1 MSEERKTT
9 KIKEPLST
17 ISDRIL
23 ATIID
28 FFIVDLIVL
37 ICLALPFAFHLS
49 FVLSGKSALEVLL
62 YIFWPLMSVVAV
74 LASSAYFI
82 YWPIRT
88 NGLTIGKKAL
98 GIRLMLIADTQS
110 GELYFLTNDDLL
122 LSFKRFIFSFV
133 DIQLFGGLG
142 VIFMNKSSIV
152 QSFADEKLNTVVVE
166 SEDLKRETL
175 DQMIA
180 NQSLKNNKE
189 KIDDK
194 KESEEEKEEVKEEK
208 KPSKKEPKKKV
219 KKKSQDEEKKEE

>member
-28 FFIVDLIVL
+28 FFIVDLIFF

-49 FVLSGKSALEVLL
+49 FVLSGKPALEVLL
-62 YIFWPLMSVVAV
+62 YIFWPLMSVVAL

-98 GIRLMLIADTQS
+98 GIRLMLVADTQS

-152 QSFADEKLNTVVVE
+152 QSFADEKLNTVVVD

-208 KPSKKEPKKKV
+208 KPSKKETKKKV

>member
-1 MSEERKTT
+1 MSDERKTT

-28 FFIVDLIVL
+28 FVIVDLIVL
-37 ICLALPFAFHLS
+37 ICLTLPFAFHLS
-49 FVLSGKSALEVLL
+49 FVLSGKPALEVLL

-110 GELYFLTNDDLL
+110 GELYFLTIDDLS

-133 DIQLFGGLG
+133 DMQFFGGLG

-152 QSFADEKLNTVVVE
+152 QSFADEKLNIVVVD
-166 SEDLKRETL
+166 SEDLERETL
-175 DQMIA
+175 DKRIA
-180 NQSLKNNKE
+180 NQFLKNNKE
-189 KIDDK
+189 KISEK
-194 KESEEEKEEVKEEK
+194 KESEEEKEKVKEEK
-208 KPSKKEPKKKV
+208 EPSKKKSKK

>member
-49 FVLSGKSALEVLL
+49 FVLSGKPALEVLL

-110 GELYFLTNDDLL
+110 GELYFLTNDNLK

-133 DIQLFGGLG
+133 DMQFFGGLG

-152 QSFADEKLNTVVVE
+152 QSFADEKLNIVVVD

-189 KIDDK
+189 KIDN
-194 KESEEEKEEVKEEK
+194 
-208 KPSKKEPKKKV
+208 
-219 KKKSQDEEKKEE
+219 

>member
-1 MSEERKTT
+1 MSEEKKII
-9 KIKEPLST
+9 KIKEPIAT

-37 ICLALPFAFHLS
+37 ICLALPFTFHVS
-49 FVLSGKSALEVLL
+49 FIFSAKPALEVLL
-62 YIFWPLMSVVAV
+62 YIFWPLMSVVAA

-98 GIRLMLIADTQS
+98 GIRLMLIADPQS

-133 DIQLFGGLG
+133 DMQLFGGLG
-142 VIFMNKSSIV
+142 MIFMNKSPII
-152 QSFADEKLNTVVVE
+152 QTFADKKLNTVVVD
-166 SEDLKRETL
+166 SEDLERETL
-175 DQMIA
+175 DKRIA
-180 NQSLKNNKE
+180 NQYLKNNKE

-194 KESEEEKEEVKEEK
+194 KESEEEKEEIKEEK
-208 KPSKKEPKKKV
+208 KPSKKEPKKK
-219 KKKSQDEEKKEE
+219 KKSQDEEKKEE